1 MELEASTGKN
11 AYAVMDGEAA
21 KVPAGCSGMFFHPY
35 LQGEITPY
43 SDTKL
48 RASFTG
54 VTSMHTKAH
63 FTRAVMEGVAFSLKQ
78 SVQVLERL
86 NIRFMDPL
94 RIIGG
99 GAKSELWRQIV
110 ADVLGMPLQRMHSD
124 DSSIGSAMLAG
135 VATGIFSS
143 YEDSVNRCSR
153 MGEMVYPNEAN
164 REVYEKNFAI
174 YAKIA
179 EALKDI
185 YHLL

>member
-1 MELEASTGKN
+1 MEAEAKTGKP
-11 AYAVMDGEAA
+11 AYAAMDEAA
-21 KVPAGCSGMFFHPY
+21 SQVPAGCSGMFFHPY

-78 SVQVLERL
+78 SVQVLEGL
-86 NIRFMDPL
+86 DIRFTEPL

-99 GAKSELWRQIV
+99 GAKSQLWRQIV

-143 YEDSVNRCSR
+143 YEDSVNKCSR
-153 MGEMVYPNEAN
+153 TGEMVFPKEEN
-164 REVYEKNFAI
+164 REVYEKNFVI